1 MTALTTEARLEL
13 VQAFTGSG
21 LKVYTTVPAV
31 PKPPCIVVIPD
42 SPWIQPT
49 RLGSNL
55 NYRVRWKVL
64 VVISPRNNEAA
75 TLDVEEAVDLVLG
88 LVPSGYVAELVSPP
102 QLADTGAQGT
112 VYTTEISVTVQMQ
125 AAPPVPP
132 TP

>member
-1 MTALTTEARLEL
+1 MTALSTEAREEL
-13 VQAFTGSG
+13 VTAFTGQG

-75 TLDVEEAVDLVLG
+75 TLDIEDAVDLILG
-88 LVPSGYVAELVSPP
+88 LIPSGYVAELVSPP
-102 QLADTGAQGT
+102 QIADTGAQGS

-125 AAPPVPP
+125 S

>member
-1 MTALTTEARLEL
+1 MTALSTESREEL
-13 VQAFTGSG
+13 VTAFTGQG
-21 LKVYTTVPAV
+21 LKVYNTVPAV

-75 TLDVEEAVDLVLG
+75 TLDIEDAVDLILG
-88 LVPSGYVAELVSPP
+88 LIPSGYVAELVSPP

-125 AAPPVPP
+125 A

>member
-1 MTALTTEARLEL
+1 MTALSTESREEL
-13 VQAFTGSG
+13 VTAFTGQG

-75 TLDVEEAVDLVLG
+75 TLDIEDAVDLILG
-88 LVPSGYVAELVSPP
+88 LIPSGYVAELVSPP

-125 AAPPVPP
+125 A

>member
-1 MTALTTEARLEL
+1 MTALTTEAREEL
-13 VQAFTGSG
+13 VTAFTGQG

-75 TLDVEEAVDLVLG
+75 TLDIEDAVDLILG
-88 LVPSGYVAELVSPP
+88 LIPSGYVAELVSPP
-102 QLADTGAQGT
+102 QIADTGAQGS

-125 AAPPVPP
+125 S

>member
-1 MTALTTEARLEL
+1 MTALSTEAREQL
-13 VQAFTGSG
+13 VTAFTGQG

-31 PKPPCIVVIPD
+31 PKPPCIVIVPD

-75 TLDVEEAVDLVLG
+75 TLDIEDAVDLVLG
-88 LVPSGYVAELVSPP
+88 LVPSGYVADLVGPP

-112 VYTTEISVTVQMQ
+112 VYTTEINVSAQMQ
-125 AAPPVPP
+125 AAPP

>member
-1 MTALTTEARLEL
+1 MTALSTEAREAL
-13 VQAFTGSG
+13 VTAFTGQG

-31 PKPPCIVVIPD
+31 PKPPCVVIVPD

-75 TLDVEEAVDLVLG
+75 TLDIEDAVDLILG
-88 LVPSGYVAELVSPP
+88 LVPSGYVADLVGPP

-112 VYTTEISVTVQMQ
+112 VYTTEINISAQMQ
-125 AAPPVPP
+125 AAPP

>member
-1 MTALTTEARLEL
+1 MTALSTEAREEL
-13 VQAFTGSG
+13 VTAFTGQG

-75 TLDVEEAVDLVLG
+75 TLDIEDAVDLILG
-88 LVPSGYVAELVSPP
+88 LIPSGYVAELVSPP
-102 QLADTGAQGT
+102 QLADTGAQGS

-125 AAPPVPP
+125 S

>member
-1 MTALTTEARLEL
+1 MTALSTESREEL
-13 VQAFTGSG
+13 VTAFTGQG

-75 TLDVEEAVDLVLG
+75 TLDIEDAVDLILG
-88 LVPSGYVAELVSPP
+88 LIPSGYVAELVSPP
-102 QLADTGAQGT
+102 QIADTGAQGS

-125 AAPPVPP
+125 D

>member
-1 MTALTTEARLEL
+1 MTALTTEAREAL
-13 VQAFTGSG
+13 VTAFDGNG

-31 PKPPCIVVIPD
+31 PKPPCVVIIPD

-75 TLDVEEAVDLVLG
+75 TLDIENAVDLILG

-125 AAPPVPP
+125 ASPP

>member
-1 MTALTTEARLEL
+1 MTALSTEAREEL
-13 VQAFTGSG
+13 VTALTGQG
-21 LKVYTTVPAV
+21 LRVYTTVPAV
-31 PKPPCIVVIPD
+31 PIPPCIVVIPD

-64 VVISPRNNEAA
+64 IVISPRNNEAA
-75 TLDVEEAVDLVLG
+75 TIDIENAVDLILG
-88 LVPSGYVAELVSPP
+88 LIPSGYVAELVSPP

-125 AAPPVPP
+125 LAP

>member
-1 MTALTTEARLEL
+1 MTALTTESREEL
-13 VQAFTGSG
+13 VTAFTGNG

-75 TLDVEEAVDLVLG
+75 TLDIEDAVDLILG
-88 LVPSGYVAELVSPP
+88 LIPSGYVAELVSPP
-102 QLADTGAQGT
+102 QIADTGAQGS

-125 AAPPVPP
+125 A